1 MQAPPRF
8 CGAFFCFY
16 RKNATQLHFIFA
28 TQPRLWYGSSRVT
41 LLRLK
46 DPGLSSFFFSPSQ
59 GTGEPRS
66 GNADGGRHDDHR
78 VACTDR

>member
-1 MQAPPRF
+1 MQSPRPASAGLF
-8 CGAFFCFY
+8 LLQK
-16 RKNATQLHFIFA
+16 KNATQLHFIFA
-28 TQPRLWYGSSRVT
+28 TELHLWYGYFRVT

-46 DPGLSSFFFSPSQ
+46 DPGLSSMFFSPSQ
-59 GTGEPRS
+59 GTGGPRS